1 MFWVEIRRLQDQS
14 KLIRT
19 LVFHYCISNTP
30 QHTKHFVTN
39 VMFFSRFFQ
48 TVFSN
53 KIYLFHLQKNT
64 LIAKTCKSKYVYS
77 LCFTFYVFFVFS
89 CFSFSFFNV
98 FLVSFAMLSTFII
111 FPAACTFLWE
121 FFFFLF
127 KERTLQYSQ
136 FHR

>member
-1 MFWVEIRRLQDQS
+1 MFWVEIRRLQDQY
-14 KLIRT
+14 KLIRA
-19 LVFHYCISNTP
+19 LVFHYCISISCN
-30 QHTKHFVTN
+30 TKHFVTN

-53 KIYLFHLQKNT
+53 KIYFFHLQKNT
-64 LIAKTCKSKYVYS
+64 LIANTYKSKYVYCC
-77 LCFTFYVFFVFS
+77 CFTFHVFFVFS
-89 CFSFSFFNV
+89 FSFSFFNV

-111 FPAACTFLWE
+111 FPAACTCLWE

-127 KERTLQYSQ
+127 KEKTLQYSQ

>member
-53 KIYLFHLQKNT
+53 KIYFFHLQKNT
-64 LIAKTCKSKYVYS
+64 LIAKTCKSKYVYC

-98 FLVSFAMLSTFII
+98 FLVSFAMLSTLII
-111 FPAACTFLWE
+111 FPAVCTFLWE